1 LVKFEDFLMS
11 SFNRIYSI
19 TISPN
24 LLIENLKIKF
34 EIKKSLETKNNY
46 SKIDIYNLSQ
56 KDRNAISS
64 EQYALFKMK
73 CGYSED
79 QGLINIA
86 QGNVSDVIHST
97 SVPDIVTTIYSKDGF
112 SAIKNNYIQLSFS
125 ENTSIQTI
133 ADKIIQKMNLPVRFS
148 NLKNQTIKNGYSFI
162 GTVSEALNDLG
173 NQYDFDW
180 SIQNGEIQILTKN
193 SSTNFQAFLL
203 SPETGLIE
211 NPTRTIKNKYFE
223 KKGKGE
229 YSVTSLLNPQLEVG
243 DLVSVDSNA
252 LKGNFL
258 IKEITHTGDTRGNE
272 WYSRLI
278 ITDR

>member
-1 LVKFEDFLMS
+1 MS

-86 QGNVSDVIHST
+86 QG
-97 SVPDIVTTIYSKDGF
+97 
-112 SAIKNNYIQLSFS
+112 
-125 ENTSIQTI
+125 
-133 ADKIIQKMNLPVRFS
+133 
-148 NLKNQTIKNGYSFI
+148 TIKNGYSFI

-223 KKGKGE
+223 KKDKGE